1 MRFASVV
8 ASHEKWLLV
17 FSLRFEYNKPSAGFQ
32 QVPLKEKKIIMMN
45 FGNLNLLNILSI
57 VLRLGLDLGGL
68 AAILYL

>member
-1 MRFASVV
+1 
-8 ASHEKWLLV
+8 
-17 FSLRFEYNKPSAGFQ
+17 
-32 QVPLKEKKIIMMN
+32 MN